1 MKRVGL
7 TVIALLMSSAALA
20 QDCEK
25 AQTQLELNECAAS
38 EYKKADS
45 ELNAAYKKIFTLASK
60 QQHDILKNAQNA
72 WIKLRDADCDFIA
85 SGVEGG
91 SIQPMIYSQCL
102 TDKTRERTAYLESLL
117 QCGEGDLSCPLPPA
131 ASQ

>member
-45 ELNAAYKKIFTLASK
+45 ELNAAYKKVFTLASK
-60 QQHDILKNAQNA
+60 QQHGILKNAQNA

>member
-7 TVIALLMSSAALA
+7 TLIALLMSSAALA

-25 AQTQLELNECAAS
+25 AETQLELNTCAAD
-38 EYKKADS
+38 EYKKADG
-45 ELNAAYKKIFTLASK
+45 ELNAAYKKVFALASK
-60 QQHDILKNAQNA
+60 EQHDLLKNAQNA

-117 QCGEGDLSCPLPPA
+117 QCGEGDLSCPLPA
-131 ASQ
+131 AAN

>member
-45 ELNAAYKKIFTLASK
+45 ELNAAYKKVFTLASK

-131 ASQ
+131 TSQ

>member
-45 ELNAAYKKIFTLASK
+45 ELNAAYKKVFTLASK

-72 WIKLRDADCDFIA
+72 WIKLRDADCGFIA

>member
-1 MKRVGL
+1 MTRTGIMG
-7 TVIALLMSSAALA
+7 IALLMSSAALA

-25 AQTQLELNECAAS
+25 AETQLELNECAAA
-38 EYKKADS
+38 EYQKADG
-45 ELNAAYKKIFTLASK
+45 ELNAAYKKVFALASK
-60 QQHDILKNAQNA
+60 EQHSLLKNAQNA

-102 TDKTRERTAYLESLL
+102 TDKTRERSAYLESML
-117 QCGEGDLSCPLPPA
+117 QCGEGDLSCPLPAA
-131 ASQ
+131 ASN

>member
-45 ELNAAYKKIFTLASK
+45 ELNAAYKKVFTLASK

>member
-1 MKRVGL
+1 MTRTGIM
-7 TVIALLMSSAALA
+7 VIALLMSSAALA

-25 AQTQLELNECAAS
+25 AETQLELNDCAAA
-38 EYKKADS
+38 EYQKADS
-45 ELNAAYKKIFTLASK
+45 ELNAAYKKVYALASK
-60 QQHDILKNAQNA
+60 EQHGLLKNAQNA

-102 TDKTRERTAYLESLL
+102 TDKTRERSAYLESML
-117 QCGEGDLSCPLPPA
+117 QCGEGDLSCPLPAA
-131 ASQ
+131 ASN